1 MGTKIRCS
9 TLFDITKTNITN
21 RRPAADLADS
31 TEWQRKRNAQVNFDT
46 LIQVISLRAQPEDI
60 TTPKVTE
67 VNLAETDKFGFMIR
81 SETPVKVW
89 SFTLY
94 VNYGQVFKDEE
105 GEYGALYADCESVP
119 MINMDSNLPAF
130 LDISPELKNVH
141 FETYEDE

>member
-1 MGTKIRCS
+1 MGTKIKCS

-21 RRPAADLADS
+21 RRPPSDLSDP
-31 TEWQRKRNAQVNFDT
+31 TEWQNKRNTQVNFDT
-46 LIQVISLRAQPEDI
+46 LIQVISLRAQPEEISDP
-60 TTPKVTE
+60 TVAE
-67 VNLAETDKFGFMIR
+67 VEESDKFGFAIQT
-81 SETPVKVW
+81 ETPIKVW
-89 SFTLY
+89 SFTFY

-119 MINMDSNLPAF
+119 MINIGSHLPAF

>member
-1 MGTKIRCS
+1 MGIKIRCS

-21 RRPAADLADS
+21 RRPATDLPNLA
-31 TEWQRKRNAQVNFDT
+31 EWQRKRNSQVNFDT

-60 TTPKVTE
+60 TAPKVTE

-81 SETPVKVW
+81 SEAPVGVW
-89 SFTLY
+89 SFTFY

>member
-21 RRPAADLADS
+21 RRPAADLADPS
-31 TEWQRKRNAQVNFDT
+31 EWQRKRNAQVNFDT

-60 TTPKVTE
+60 TIPKITE

-89 SFTLY
+89 SFTFY
-94 VNYGQVFKDEE
+94 VNYKQVFKDEE

>member
-1 MGTKIRCS
+1 MGTKIKCS

-21 RRPAADLADS
+21 RRPPSDLS
-31 TEWQRKRNAQVNFDT
+31 NPTEWQNKRNTQVNFDT

-60 TTPKVTE
+60 SEPKVTE
-67 VNLAETDKFGFMIR
+67 VKLDEIDKFGFSIKNDN
-81 SETPVKVW
+81 PVRVW
-89 SFTLY
+89 SFTFY

-119 MINMDSNLPAF
+119 MINIGNHLPAF

-141 FETYEDE
+141 FETHEDE